1 VCSSLIWKTS
11 WSRSSLCLESGRC
24 PQRWNY
30 CPISCITAFT
40 GGIATNGLGGCGRL
54 ETAPPGVREV
64 PKELDR
70 KMMMLDE
77 RRGGGDYADHTFK

>member
-1 VCSSLIWKTS
+1 
-11 WSRSSLCLESGRC
+11 
-24 PQRWNY
+24 
-30 CPISCITAFT
+30 
-40 GGIATNGLGGCGRL
+40 L

-77 RRGGGDYADHTFK
+77 RRGGGGYADHTFK